1 MIDLRSDTVTQPTT
15 AMRAAM
21 ASAVVGDDVYGEDP
35 TVNEL
40 QAAAAALLGKEAAL
54 FVTSGTQGN
63 LCGLLAHCGRGDEY
77 IVGDHAHT
85 YMYEGGGGAVLGS
98 IQPQPVPR
106 GDDGMI
112 DLAAAEAAVKSPDH
126 HFARTRLLCLENTVD
141 GKVLTVAQTGVTA
154 DACPRVSRP
163 ATSDGAVGEGWTTA
177 RAAAAAGSTGEA
189 RAASTTAPAVHVCPG
204 DPGLF
209 DGGLGR
215 AGGTRHGL
223 SHHLDGARL
232 PNAAVA
238 LGVSPAAVAAP
249 FDSVSVC
256 LSKGLGAPM
265 GSVLAGSAGLIDEA
279 HKWRKMLG
287 GGLRQA
293 GIVAAAGLHALEHH
307 IDRLADDHA
316 NAARLA
322 DGLASIDGVKIDSC
336 ATNMVFIRIDDEV
349 CGGSGLG
356 GELAERGIV
365 TRWSG
370 SQARLVTHLHQ
381 TRVVEHHLQPIDVSA
396 EDIETVIDA
405 FAELLA

>member
-1 MIDLRSDTVTQPTT
+1 MIDLRSDTVTQPTA

-21 ASAVVGDDVYGEDP
+21 AAAAVGDDVYGEDP

-85 YMYEGGGGAVLGS
+85 YMYEAGGAAVLGS

-141 GKVLTVAQTGVTA
+141 GKVLTVAQMEA
-154 DACPRVSRP
+154 S
-163 ATSDGAVGEGWTTA
+163 
-177 RAAAAAGSTGEA
+177 AALA
-189 RAASTTAPAVHVCPG
+189 
-204 DPGLF
+204 
-209 DGGLGR
+209 
-215 AGGTRHGL
+215 TRHGL

-265 GSVLAGSAGLIDEA
+265 GSVLAGSADLIDEA

-293 GIVAAAGLHALEHH
+293 GIVAAAGLCALEHH

-322 DGLASIDGVKIDSC
+322 DGLAAIDGVKIDSC

-349 CGGSGLG
+349 CANGPDLRE
-356 GELAERGIV
+356 ELADRGIV

-370 SQARLVTHLHQ
+370 SQARLVTHL
-381 TRVVEHHLQPIDVSA
+381 DVSA

-405 FAELLA
+405 FAELLG